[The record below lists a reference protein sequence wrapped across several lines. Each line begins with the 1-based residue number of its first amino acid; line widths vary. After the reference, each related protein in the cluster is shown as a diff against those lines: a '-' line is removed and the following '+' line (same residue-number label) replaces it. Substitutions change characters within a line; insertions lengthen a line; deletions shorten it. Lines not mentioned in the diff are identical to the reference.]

1 MNRSISADIIKAV
14 SIFGVVFIH
23 GSDLFGSNSNFQL
36 YTSNFFRFCVPCFII
51 IWAYLFEK
59 SYQKKENKDR
69 NKYILTK
76 FIHLL
81 TVFFIWSCLY
91 FLNLV
96 NWETITLPKLV
107 TTHFSGYGWAGQYFF
122 IILFQLLLLFPLI
135 RIMQQYKLLHVPLI
149 ILLILIYVYF
159 GYFYNTIPDS
169 IKKLGDRPFVFWL
182 PYVFIGISMAN
193 QKIKK
198 ISIYNAL
205 ILLLIPIESFVL
217 QYFDCEHDAYI
228 TPGVLLASV
237 LFTVAMLQNNMVIK
251 SERITNFISF
261 IGKNTMTIF
270 VVNPLIIMLL
280 SSIIPEKIF
289 QNSTLWQLFLPFLS
303 SFIVLCICL
312 LVSVLINKSKLDGI
326 LN

>member
-1 MNRSISADIIKAV
+1 MNRSISADLIKVLA
-14 SIFGVVFIH
+14 IFGVVFIH
-23 GSDLFGSNSNFQL
+23 GSGLFGSNSGFQL

-59 SYQKKENKDR
+59 SYQKKVYNER
-69 NKYILTK
+69 AKYISSK
-76 FIHLL
+76 FIHLFI
-81 TVFFIWSCLY
+81 VFFIWSCLY

-96 NWETITLPKLV
+96 NWDTITLIKVV

-135 RIMQQYKLLHVPLI
+135 RILQHYKLIYVPLI
-149 ILLILIYVYF
+149 VLLILVYIYY

-169 IKKLGDRPFVFWL
+169 VKKLGDRPFVFWL

-198 ISIYNAL
+198 ISVLNAFV
-205 ILLLIPIESFVL
+205 LLLIPIESFIL
-217 QYFDCEHDAYI
+217 KYFDCEHDSYI
-228 TPGVLLASV
+228 TPVVLLASIV
-237 LFTVAMLQNNMVIK
+237 FTVTILQNDIVIK
-251 SERITNFISF
+251 SERISNIISF

-270 VVNPLIIMLL
+270 VSNPLIIMLL
-280 SSIIPEKIF
+280 SSIIPETVF
-289 QNSTLWQLFLPFLS
+289 QNSLLWQLFLPFLS

-312 LVSVLINKSKLDGI
+312 FVSVLINKSKLDGI

>member
-1 MNRSISADIIKAV
+1 MNRSISADLIKVV

-23 GSDLFGSNSNFQL
+23 GSGLFGSNSGFQL

-59 SYQKKENKDR
+59 SYQKKRYNER
-69 NKYILTK
+69 AKYLSSK
-76 FIHLL
+76 FIHLF

-96 NWETITLPKLV
+96 NWDTITLIKVV

-135 RIMQQYKLLHVPLI
+135 RILQQYKLIYVPFI
-149 ILLILIYVYF
+149 VLLILVYIF
-159 GYFYNTIPDS
+159 YGYFYNTIPES
-169 IKKLGDRPFVFWL
+169 VKKLGDRPFVFWL

-198 ISIYNAL
+198 ISVLNAFV
-205 ILLLIPIESFVL
+205 LLLIPIESFIL
-217 QYFDCEHDAYI
+217 KYLDCEHDAYI
-228 TPGVLLASV
+228 TPAVLLASIV
-237 LFTVAMLQNNMVIK
+237 FTVAILQNDIIIK
-251 SERITNFISF
+251 SERINNIISF

-270 VVNPLIIMLL
+270 VANPLIIMLL
-280 SSIIPEKIF
+280 GSIIPETMV
-289 QNSTLWQLFLPFLS
+289 QNSILWQLFLPFLS

-312 LVSVLINKSKLDGI
+312 FVSVLINKSKLDGI

>member
-1 MNRSISADIIKAV
+1 MNRSISADLIKVV

-23 GSDLFGSNSNFQL
+23 GSGLFGSNSGFQL

-59 SYQKKENKDR
+59 SYQKKGYNER
-69 NKYILTK
+69 AKYISSK
-76 FIHLL
+76 FIYLF

-96 NWETITLPKLV
+96 NWDTITLIKVV

-135 RIMQQYKLLHVPLI
+135 RILQQYKLIYVPFI
-149 ILLILIYVYF
+149 VLLILVYIF
-159 GYFYNTIPDS
+159 YGYFYNSIPES
-169 IKKLGDRPFVFWL
+169 VKKLGDRPFVFWL

-198 ISIYNAL
+198 ISVLNAFV
-205 ILLLIPIESFVL
+205 LLLIPIESFIL
-217 QYFDCEHDAYI
+217 KYLDCEHDAYI
-228 TPGVLLASV
+228 TPAVLLASIV
-237 LFTVAMLQNNMVIK
+237 FTVAILQNDIIIK
-251 SERITNFISF
+251 SERINNIISF

-270 VVNPLIIMLL
+270 VANPLIIMLL
-280 SSIIPEKIF
+280 GSIIPETMV
-289 QNSTLWQLFLPFLS
+289 QNSILWQLFLPFLS

-312 LVSVLINKSKLDGI
+312 FVSVLINKSKLDGI